1 MSVGKFSNKA
11 INVRVPRKMRKAID
25 QWGIDNDENISVV
38 LRQALRLGLIEL
50 GLLPNQNGKMNK
62 NNR

>member
-11 INVRVPRKMRKAID
+11 INVRVPKRMRKVID

-50 GLLPNQNGKMNK
+50 GLLSNQNGRND
-62 NNR
+62 NNLT